1 MGQKT
6 HPKAFRLVT
15 TQNHLSNWYSSKFD
29 YSSLA
34 AEDFFIRQKIEKE
47 FDNFFIISSI
57 EIARGKNISLS
68 NLNLEEVVITINSL
82 HPRVKDM
89 YRKLTTELLTNEK
102 AKTILLNFRGKKGKL
117 KELVQYLIQKK
128 TRKLIREIQGKIQKK
143 ILVKFQF
150 IRNTFE
156 DSSLIAQFIGNQ
168 IKRRVPFRRVVK
180 QTIKKV
186 RLTGLKGIKIQVSGR
201 LNGID
206 IARSEWKREGKIPLH
221 TLRSSI
227 QYTSHKVNTVYG
239 IIGIKVWA
247 FVK

>member
-29 YSSLA
+29 YSTLA
-34 AEDFFIRQKIEKE
+34 KEDFYIREKIEKE
-47 FDNFFIISSI
+47 FDNFFVTSSI
-57 EIARGKNISLS
+57 EIVRGKNISIS
-68 NLNLEEVVITINSL
+68 NLHSEEVVITINSL
-82 HPRVKDM
+82 HPRIKDM
-89 YRKLTTELLTNEK
+89 YRKVTTELLTNEK
-102 AKTILLNFRGKKGKL
+102 DKTILATFRGKKGKL
-117 KELVQYLIQKK
+117 KELVQYLIKKK
-128 TRKLIREIQGKIQKK
+128 TRKLIREIQTKIQKK

-180 QTIKKV
+180 QTIRKV
-186 RLTGLKGIKIQVSGR
+186 KLTDLKGIKIEVSGR

-227 QYTSHKVNTVYG
+227 QYTCYKVNTVYG

-247 FVK
+247 FIN